1 MPLPLALNDLLIKIQ
16 TADPSSKKTM
26 RKTFNNGELGTILR
40 ATWTSYDLNESDLN
54 KINTIKRLYQNNQS
68 PLERRLF
75 IQQQEC
81 GN

>member
-1 MPLPLALNDLLIKIQ
+1 MDLPLILNTLLEKIQ
-16 TADPSSKKTM
+16 RADPSSKKTM

-40 ATWTSYDLNESDLN
+40 ATWTSYDLNKSDLD
-54 KINTIKRLYQNNQS
+54 KISTIKRLYENNQS
-68 PLERRLF
+68 PLERRLL